1 NVGAAQRPVRTDP
14 ALPRP
19 AGRVTIVTVPSPSE
33 KGGYFAPPPISPAS
47 TPPTLLWLS
56 ADALS
61 TLTKARETGTI
72 FKALPGVDSHPS
84 LVQPSLEA
92 CAEFKVSPETH
103 LGYSATW
110 FSLSAAGIAMTRRL
124 LRAVPK

>member
-1 NVGAAQRPVRTDP
+1 MRTDP

-92 CAEFKVSPETH
+92 CAEFKVSAAAPKRH
-103 LGYSATW
+103 ALSD
-110 FSLSAAGIAMTRRL
+110 SLRL
-124 LRAVPK
+124 LPTGQPRDAPRVFRYVV